1 MKSSVEEQS
10 LRHARSTLGI
20 ETCLAENRTSAFLD
34 WARLERNLALR
45 AALAA
50 NGVVHLAILHALVL
64 ACRTAVLAPLGCREL
79 LCGVEL
85 LLTIGEHEALT
96 AIAAGDL
103 LISHKTE
110 RRK

>member
-1 MKSSVEEQS
+1 MSIP
-10 LRHARSTLGI
+10 LRHSRSALGV
-20 ETCLAENRTSAFLD
+20 ETRLAENRSATFLD
-34 WARLERNLALR
+34 GSRLKGDLALR

-50 NGVVHLAILHALVL
+50 DRVMHLSVLHALVL
-64 ACRTAVLAPLGCREL
+64 AVCATVLAPLGRREL

-85 LLTIGEHEALT
+85 LLTIGEHEGL
-96 AIAAGDL
+96 AAVATGDL